1 MSHQQELIIISK
13 YNIGEKNQEY
23 LIHDSYHQCISKI
36 TCQSIREKS
45 KSVWKEAKY
54 SLPETYIF
62 FGQYP
67 NAFLYGLYKSENNKI
82 YIVKSFMD
90 TVINVIPFNKK
101 YFE

>member
-1 MSHQQELIIISK
+1 MSEPELITISRD
-13 YNIGEKNQEY
+13 NIEEKIAEY
-23 LIHDSYHQCISKI
+23 TKNGCEHHCFSKI
-36 TCQSIREKS
+36 TCHLIREKI
-45 KSVWKEAKY
+45 KSIWKEAKY

-62 FGQYP
+62 LGQYP

-90 TVINVIPFNKK
+90 TVISVIPFNRK